1 MSERHKHADIIIAWA
16 NGEQVQAK
24 LRGSDAWASSPK
36 YGDGMPSYWLQLFND
51 EGVEFRIKPKTVV
64 KKAEVV
70 IYKLDNGGYESC
82 FSFEHIYNA
91 KVVKRFEIEW
101 EEEDE

>member
-16 NGEQVQAK
+16 NGEDIQV
-24 LRGSDAWASSPK
+24 LNL
-36 YGDGMPSYWLQLFND
+36 DGWECVSNPWWSEYA
-51 EGVEFRIKPKTVV
+51 EYRIKPKTVV

-70 IYKLDNGGYESC
+70 IYKLDSGGYGSC

-91 KVVKRFEIEW
+91 KVVKRFETEW
-101 EEEDE
+101 EEER